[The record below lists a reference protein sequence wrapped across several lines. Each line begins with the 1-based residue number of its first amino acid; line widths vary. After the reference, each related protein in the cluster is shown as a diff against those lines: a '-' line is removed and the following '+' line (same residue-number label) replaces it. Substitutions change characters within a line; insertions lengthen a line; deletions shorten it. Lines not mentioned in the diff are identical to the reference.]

1 MPLCNSMLRDFPSRL
16 CAVRHCA
23 SMQAVRRFQS
33 LFAERVRSADFTNP
47 GSKGDPAA
55 ARYGDT
61 ALGPKPLGPGPR
73 RPLSY
78 RVLGGAAGGHSHGS
92 LGAALCSCPT
102 SAGRAV
108 GHVTLN
114 ELVGESLDAGAV
126 VAHDV

>member
-1 MPLCNSMLRDFPSRL
+1 
-16 CAVRHCA
+16 
-23 SMQAVRRFQS
+23 MQAVRRFQS

-114 ELVGESLDAGAV
+114 ELVGERTNHCIGLFGGESLDAGAV